1 MDDSLSH
8 CNGEVYP
15 VRVFIPEEGKELS
28 ASNGQQYR
36 LTARLGGGRYSE
48 VWKAEVIGQP
58 GQSVAV
64 KIMVPGL
71 DDEARRLFVREAYV
85 LKMLAQAQ
93 RTLGLSL
100 DNGPLVP
107 IVEAIADNHDPPFF
121 VESLAPGKPLDQ
133 ILREQSLGKT
143 GGLSEADGLT
153 IGEQLCRVFQVL
165 HEKLERSY
173 LDFQPRNVFWDAETR
188 HITVVDWNLLSPVGQ
203 ADVTGDLDAVA
214 RLLYRLLVGESLPSQ
229 GPHYGARWASLTSG
243 TQAVLTQ
250 ALHGNPARRYSGMA
264 AMRRDLAQ
272 QIAWWGQEPG
282 ALVQEAAERL
292 ERVKH
297 GKHILDIELATD
309 RRPAQQVEAE
319 YQSVQQVLDI
329 AGRKGADESLLGQ
342 LREKTAAG
350 LMESS
355 ALGRGK
361 AFYGASDYTSAQE
374 AFDEARKRAATL
386 PEVLAAWRWYLAAQ
400 AACEIGS
407 QFAPHRDV
415 VARLIETLS
424 DWTEA
429 EWTGREPDTPEIP
442 AEPDLAKTAS
452 ESLQRL
458 EGEFRAWA
466 LLREARQSELQ
477 DAPGYW
483 AAAKAYRGAKEQA
496 RSLLPY
502 SDDLLFLWGEV
513 GRLAQDLEAQADDL
527 QKSQEWHQRLED
539 AFGQDVGK
547 GCRVLGEALSERPG
561 DEGLTGLA
569 LDRARKL
576 LEQGCP
582 DVAKVCLDNM
592 VRDAAPRYLG
602 EVHTVRQAVLEQ
614 LEWQY
619 RLDRI
624 AVMIEEHRGS
634 ESVSAFSTLDI
645 EDLTEELVMLAA
657 GNEQADS
664 EKMKETVKQM
674 LRKHLRDAS
683 QEVLWRQ
690 ALDTILCIV
699 RQTPEGMPL
708 RRRAWDLAARVLSSP
723 TFPEWYQPL
732 FHRQLADCLAPSET
746 EQKALLDDL
755 REART
760 RREQTLK
767 KRKVEE
773 QIESHRQAA
782 KHMAARDLI
791 SGEERRL
798 QGLEKTVAMAWE
810 QEDEVLAARCEEEYL
825 QELEKILARAREQGD
840 KVLAARLEKRMQ
852 KYKTACQSAEEKR
865 LRDQV
870 ELHRRQA
877 EQLQSFGLL
886 SRLPGVLEQLDQAL
900 MLARQLQDKALIET
914 LAELRRECIWRQ
926 EKAAE
931 LTNDVKRLVK
941 SQDWRWAIDL
951 LKKMRDDLGITGQ
964 DSAGEIENWLT
975 DLAFK
980 QKASD
985 FEKAYEQWEKTNSQL
1000 QRRELVKQMCSA
1012 LREMRKLA
1020 NQLDEPTQSR
1030 LGEINKR
1037 YLDCYDQTWRTV
1049 QTRRNVDPL

>member
-1 MDDSLSH
+1 
-8 CNGEVYP
+8 
-15 VRVFIPEEGKELS
+15 
-28 ASNGQQYR
+28 
-36 LTARLGGGRYSE
+36 
-48 VWKAEVIGQP
+48 
-58 GQSVAV
+58 
-64 KIMVPGL
+64 
-71 DDEARRLFVREAYV
+71 
-85 LKMLAQAQ
+85 
-93 RTLGLSL
+93 
-100 DNGPLVP
+100 
-107 IVEAIADNHDPPFF
+107 
-121 VESLAPGKPLDQ
+121 
-133 ILREQSLGKT
+133 
-143 GGLSEADGLT
+143 
-153 IGEQLCRVFQVL
+153 
-165 HEKLERSY
+165 
-173 LDFQPRNVFWDAETR
+173 
-188 HITVVDWNLLSPVGQ
+188 
-203 ADVTGDLDAVA
+203 
-214 RLLYRLLVGESLPSQ
+214 
-229 GPHYGARWASLTSG
+229 
-243 TQAVLTQ
+243 
-250 ALHGNPARRYSGMA
+250 
-264 AMRRDLAQ
+264 
-272 QIAWWGQEPG
+272 
-282 ALVQEAAERL
+282 
-292 ERVKH
+292 
-297 GKHILDIELATD
+297 
-309 RRPAQQVEAE
+309 
-319 YQSVQQVLDI
+319 
-329 AGRKGADESLLGQ
+329 
-342 LREKTAAG
+342 
-350 LMESS
+350 MESS

-614 LEWQY
+614 LEWQH

-624 AVMIEEHRGS
+624 AMMFEEHRGS

-746 EQKALLDDL
+746 EQRALLDDL

-773 QIESHRQAA
+773 QIELHCQTA
-782 KHMAARDLI
+782 KHLAARDLV
-791 SGEERRL
+791 SREEEPL
-798 QGLEKTVAMAWE
+798 QEQEPLLALARQLGDERVVAMIEAQR
-810 QEDEVLAARCEEEYL
+810 QE
-825 QELEKILARAREQGD
+825 
-840 KVLAARLEKRMQ
+840 
-852 KYKTACQSAEEKR
+852 YKTACQSAEEKR

-914 LAELRRECIWRQ
+914 LAESRRECIWRQ